1 VVRRLDTA
9 EQIRELPYQ
18 SARLERFG
26 VSRQAAA
33 TAMHLVSPRG
43 TVWQGAEAARELLR
57 LLPRT
62 RRFVWLFQVPG
73 LMAVA
78 ERVYRWIARRRH
90 RFGCSSEEC
99 RRGPNRQSAPRD
111 E

>member
-1 VVRRLDTA
+1 M
-9 EQIRELPYQ
+9 
-18 SARLERFG
+18 
-26 VSRQAAA
+26 SRQAAA

-43 TVWQGAEAARELLR
+43 TVSQGAEAARELLR

-62 RRFVWLFQVPG
+62 RRFVWLFQLPG
-73 LMAVA
+73 AMTVA
-78 ERVYRWIARRRH
+78 ERVYRWMARRRH

-99 RRGPNRQSAPRD
+99 QRGANRRSAPKD